1 MDIYLKLFEVLFPV
15 FFVVGIGYYLGK
27 KNPKIDTTFITNFA
41 ANVGTPA
48 MIIYALTATGT
59 SFEIFKNYFWYYL
72 IAIIIFSLIGIVFLF
87 LLNTKDIIRE
97 LPPFIMPNT
106 GNMGLPICLFA
117 YGSQGLGVAA
127 AISAL
132 IILSHFTLGIFLAAN
147 VGTPAMIIYALTA
160 TGTSFEIFKNYFWYY
175 FIAIIIFSLIGVVFL
190 FLLNTKDI
198 IRELPPF
205 IMPNTGNMG
214 LPICL
219 FAYGSQGLGV
229 AAAISALIIL
239 SHFTLGIFL
248 AARKFNF
255 DVILKS
261 PPFYTIII
269 SVFLLYF
276 EIKTPVFIENTT
288 FLLMY
293 ATIFLILM
301 SLGIA
306 LTRFKVFSFK
316 KALISSIGRVIAGP
330 IVGFLLIRYFNLTG
344 FAAGVLLI
352 QCSMPSAV
360 LNYLVASIYSPKKI
374 IDSVASTIV
383 VSTLMS
389 FITIPIVVFFA
400 LKYFN

>member
-1 MDIYLKLFEVLFPV
+1 MEIYIKLFEVLFPV

-48 MIIYALTATGT
+48 MIIYALNPVNI
-59 SFEIFKNYFWYYL
+59 SFDIFINYFWYYA
-72 IAIIIFSLIGIVFLF
+72 IAILGFMIIGTIILY

-97 LPPFIMPNT
+97 LPPLTMPNT

-117 YGSQGLGVAA
+117 YGSQGLGVSA

-132 IILSHFTLGIFLAAN
+132 IILCHFTLGVFLADR
-147 VGTPAMIIYALTA
+147 
-160 TGTSFEIFKNYFWYY
+160 K
-175 FIAIIIFSLIGVVFL
+175 FSLQV
-190 FLLNTKDI
+190 I
-198 IRELPPF
+198 IK
-205 IMPNTGNMG
+205 
-214 LPICL
+214 
-219 FAYGSQGLGV
+219 
-229 AAAISALIIL
+229 
-239 SHFTLGIFL
+239 H
-248 AARKFNF
+248 
-255 DVILKS
+255 
-261 PPFYTIII
+261 
-269 SVFLLYF
+269 
-276 EIKTPVFIENTT
+276 TT
-288 FLLMY
+288 VLLMY

-306 LTRFKVFSFK
+306 LTRLKVFSLN
-316 KALISSIGRVIAGP
+316 KAIFSSIGRVIAGP
-330 IVGFLLIRYFNLTG
+330 IIGYLLILYFNLEG

-374 IDSVASTIV
+374 VDSVASTIV